1 MKYINTVY
9 TCICQTLFYMVGKG
23 CPNVFVQ
30 KNMPV
35 LFGIMGAKQT
45 LETKNTNTLYF
56 DTILFFNL
64 KFSEVH
70 TETQML
76 APGTPSPSSKLK
88 FYAPHPNP
96 QKMNF

>member
-1 MKYINTVY
+1 
-9 TCICQTLFYMVGKG
+9 MVGEG

-45 LETKNTNTLYF
+45 LETKNTNTLF

-70 TETQML
+70 TKTQML
-76 APGTPSPSSKLK
+76 APGTPP
-88 FYAPHPNP
+88 PHQNS
-96 QKMNF
+96 NFMPPTPPENELLDPK